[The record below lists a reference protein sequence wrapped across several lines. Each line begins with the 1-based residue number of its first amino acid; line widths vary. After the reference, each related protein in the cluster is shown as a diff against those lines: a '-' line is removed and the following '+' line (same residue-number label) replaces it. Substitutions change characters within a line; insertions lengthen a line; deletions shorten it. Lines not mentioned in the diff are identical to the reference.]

1 MARTRNEIDTYGH
14 ARVRTAGGRVWL
26 CHAYYQAGIFIT
38 QDQQGRWTKDTV
50 RVKVCGWLYGSFN
63 SGVDFSYDS
72 NLSFATAPE
81 TFCWL
86 EQRIKPEDLRWKVS
100 QQVGEYLK
108 LNPLWIKDILRDQL
122 QRSGYGGP
130 PEHVNHLVRCAQ
142 HWTRTY
148 AEPLMGKSPN
158 VETLT
163 GEGRGGCDRDRA
175 GD

>member
-130 PEHVNHLVRCAQ
+130 PEHVTHLVRCAQ

-158 VETLT
+158 EWKRLLERVEVVAT
-163 GEGRGGCDRDRA
+163 
-175 GD
+175 